1 MNKNIKGVNDIN
13 NIERYFNG
21 ISRWFISMVDIMIR
35 HEKITEYIIAWF
47 KGSVVKIVEN
57 NIPVKISI
65 IMYWIEI
72 DDLQL

>member
-1 MNKNIKGVNDIN
+1 
-13 NIERYFNG
+13 
-21 ISRWFISMVDIMIR
+21 MIR